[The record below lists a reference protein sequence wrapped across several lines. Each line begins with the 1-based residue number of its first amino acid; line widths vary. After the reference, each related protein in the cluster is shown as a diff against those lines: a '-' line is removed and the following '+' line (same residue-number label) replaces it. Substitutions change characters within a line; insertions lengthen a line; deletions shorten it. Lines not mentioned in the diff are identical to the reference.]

1 MKPNELLFAALLL
14 PTSMTLIAGEAH
26 VHGQAR
32 LEIAVE
38 GDILNLRL
46 ESPLDNLLGF
56 ERAPRN
62 ERERQAVKRMAAHLN
77 DGATQFQPSPA
88 AGCMPLDS
96 RLEAPALGKDFP
108 APSANTMASTTS
120 PGGQSKANSAEKPA
134 RPHAHA
140 EEEHGEL
147 TATWRFR
154 CARPLVLRDLTV
166 KLFVAFPGL
175 RRIDAAAITEKGQSA
190 ARLSASQPQL
200 RW

>member
-1 MKPNELLFAALLL
+1 MKPDVLLFAALIL

-38 GDILNLRL
+38 GDILSIRL

-62 ERERQAVKRMAAHLN
+62 ERERQAVRRMTTQLN
-77 DGATQFQPSPA
+77 DSATQFQPSPA

-96 RLEAPALGKDFP
+96 RLEALALGKDFP
-108 APSANTMASTTS
+108 DPSASTAAA
-120 PGGQSKANSAEKPA
+120 PGGQSQASSAAKTVK
-134 RPHAHA
+134 PHAHA
-140 EEEHGEL
+140 DEEHGEL

-154 CARPLVLRDLTV
+154 CAQPLVLRDLTV
-166 KLFVAFPGL
+166 KLFAAFPGL
-175 RRIDAAAITEKGQSA
+175 RRIDAVAITEKGQSA
-190 ARLSASQPQL
+190 ARLSASHPQL

>member
-1 MKPNELLFAALLL
+1 MKPNVLLLAALIL

-38 GDILNLRL
+38 GDIMSIRL

-62 ERERQAVKRMAAHLN
+62 ERERQAVRRMTTQLN
-77 DGATQFQPSPA
+77 DSATQFKPSPV
-88 AGCMPLDS
+88 AGCMPLDN
-96 RLEAPALGKDFP
+96 RLEALALGKDFP
-108 APSANTMASTTS
+108 VPSANTTASTAT
-120 PGGQSKANSAEKPA
+120 PGGQGQASSAAKTA
-134 RPHAHA
+134 KTHAHA
-140 EEEHGEL
+140 DEEHGEL

-154 CARPLVLRDLTV
+154 CAQPPQMRDLTV
-166 KLFVAFPGL
+166 KLFAAFPGL
-175 RRIDAAAITEKGQSA
+175 RRIDAVAITEKGQSA

>member
-1 MKPNELLFAALLL
+1 MKPYDLILAALLL

-32 LEIAVE
+32 IEIVLE
-38 GDILNLRL
+38 GDILSIRL

-62 ERERQAVKRMAAHLN
+62 ERERKAVKRMAAHLN
-77 DGATQFQPSPA
+77 DSATQFQPSPA

-108 APSANTMASTTS
+108 TPPANTTAS

-134 RPHAHA
+134 KPQTHA

-154 CARPLVLRDLTV
+154 CAQPLVLRDLKV
-166 KLFVAFPGL
+166 RLFAAFPGL
-175 RRIDAAAITEKGQSA
+175 QRIDAVALTEKGQSA